1 MTDAIYENLREM
13 APHHASFSER
23 ERLSIILLSDAKQEI
38 DRLRLTDE
46 EREAVENTI
55 HLIETQHEDYG
66 KEAHY
71 LRNLLERTK

>member
-1 MTDAIYENLREM
+1 L

-46 EREAVENTI
+46 EREA
-55 HLIETQHEDYG
+55 IEDAV
-66 KEAHY
+66 KELTPGPIAAT
-71 LRNLLERTK
+71 LRSLLERTK

>member
-1 MTDAIYENLREM
+1 MTNAIYEHLREM

-46 EREAVENTI
+46 EREAVRVAIPWIDAMQEPAVVAT
-55 HLIETQHEDYG
+55 
-66 KEAHY
+66 